1 MAEEEE
7 KVPDNNPPLDSSVK
21 QGDNVAQP
29 LADSSQINGDHPQN
43 QINTHSDNAEDDS
56 ESIAQNQQPVIS
68 E

>member
-7 KVPDNNPPLDSSVK
+7 NVPDNNPPLDSSVK

-43 QINTHSDNAEDDS
+43 
-56 ESIAQNQQPVIS
+56 
-68 E
+68 